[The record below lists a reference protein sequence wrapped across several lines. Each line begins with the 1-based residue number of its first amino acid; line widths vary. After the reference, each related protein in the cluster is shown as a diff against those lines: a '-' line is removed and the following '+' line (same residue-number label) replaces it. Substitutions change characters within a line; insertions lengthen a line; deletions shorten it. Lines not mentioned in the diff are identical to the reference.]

1 MNETKEVNYR
11 VYCPMC
17 KNYDLK
23 ETDEPCNECLA
34 QGYNIDSVKP
44 IRFEQKD
51 YSKREGK

>member
-23 ETDEPCNECLA
+23 ETEEPCNECLA

-51 YSKREGK
+51 SKREGK